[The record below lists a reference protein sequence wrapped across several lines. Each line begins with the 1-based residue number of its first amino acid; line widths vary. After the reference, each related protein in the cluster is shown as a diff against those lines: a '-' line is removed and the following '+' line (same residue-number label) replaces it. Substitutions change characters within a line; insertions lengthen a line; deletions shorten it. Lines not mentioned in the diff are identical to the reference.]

1 MSNSSDLFVSVI
13 IPVFND
19 SKRLKKCLDALEK
32 QTYPKSLYEIV
43 VIDNGSTKGEAV
55 KDVVGQFSQAF
66 ATYESHP
73 GSYAARNKG
82 ISLAKGDVVAFTDAD
97 CIPAF
102 DWLEKG
108 VSNLLQVPNCGL
120 VAGKVEF
127 FFKDLNRPT
136 VVEFYDSL
144 YALPQKKFIEE
155 DKFGV
160 TANLFTF
167 KSVLNEVGL
176 FDHTL
181 KSGGD
186 RKWGEQVFSSGYQQI
201 YADDAC
207 VAHPARDSYRQL
219 YTKFIR
225 VAGGMHDLK
234 KEKDASFIAL
244 VIDLANILKPPL
256 RTVIRIAL
264 NKGVWPWCDRTI
276 DGVANKIELIFVVL
290 LVQYI
295 IAYERMRLYFGGTS
309 KRGG

>member
-1 MSNSSDLFVSVI
+1 MNNLSNIFISVV

-19 SKRLKKCLDALEK
+19 SKRLTACLEALEN
-32 QTYPKSLYEIV
+32 QTYPKSLYEVIV
-43 VIDNGSTKGEAV
+43 VDNGSTTGEAIG
-55 KDVVGQFSQAF
+55 DVVSRFGQAL
-66 ATYESHP
+66 ATYESRP

-82 ISLAKGDVVAFTDAD
+82 ISLAQGNVIAFTDAD
-97 CIPAF
+97 CIPAS

-108 VSNLLQVPNCGL
+108 VANLVRTPNCGL
-120 VAGKVEF
+120 VAGKIDF
-127 FFKDLNRPT
+127 FFQNPNQPT

-155 DKFGV
+155 HKFGA

-167 KSVLNEVGL
+167 KSVLDQIGL
-176 FDHTL
+176 FDDNL

-186 RKWGEQVFSSGYQQI
+186 QQWGMRVFLAGYQQI

-219 YTKFIR
+219 YNKFIR

-234 KEKDASFIAL
+234 KEKDHSFIAL
-244 VIDLANILKPPL
+244 IVDLAKISKPPL
-256 RTVIRIAL
+256 RTIFRIL
-264 NKGVWPWCDRTI
+264 SGKGVWPWCDQTI
-276 DGVANKIELIFVVL
+276 NGVVNRIELIFVVL
-290 LVQYI
+290 SVQHVM
-295 IAYERMRLYFGGTS
+295 AYERTRLYFGGSS